1 LVLLETRLALQP
13 SGLATEMEVRYSTSN
28 QANPQTDP
36 VVDSAANTHITD
48 NAEAFPTFNPP
59 PITDQAANTLPAPAQ
74 QVTTQP
80 TATTGVQPAADAKAV
95 DVVIPPQ
102 MMMPAP
108 VNTQP
113 LTTVVLPSSRPS
125 RVKKVWTKAKRA
137 AKALK
142 PTKAINVLKG
152 LGGKISNVLRGK
164 KSKH

>member
-1 LVLLETRLALQP
+1 
-13 SGLATEMEVRYSTSN
+13 MEVRYSTSN